1 MGNIFKNIF
10 KRSASKVS
18 VETSNGV
25 VPKSVA
31 TEITQFVSPLTFGM
45 RSNVAALKLSA
56 VYAAI
61 SLISN
66 AIATLPIY
74 VKQHKDDADTILENN
89 AIQKLFYNMLQT
101 KHVAIKQLV
110 WDLLLWG
117 NAFMY
122 IKRKDGKPEKLIYL
136 QHGDVQVDYRKE
148 QDLVQYNVCNHNV
161 IPKLVKKE
169 DMIHF
174 AKDTYDGI
182 NGRGFMFFA
191 SDIINLAGFT
201 QKAAEDFF
209 GSGCNLTGI
218 LQFKRPLKPGQQE
231 QIRSQWM
238 QIHGSGGGG
247 IGVLEGDSE
256 YIPIS
261 QNSSDSQLLETR
273 AFNITEIARF
283 FNINPVL
290 LGDLSHS
297 SYNDIEQS
305 QIEFVK
311 HTLMPIISL
320 FEDELNSK
328 LITNSRQYIDFDESE
343 LMKGDMT
350 TLANYY
356 STLVGCGIITI
367 DEARKQL
374 GFNPFNDG
382 YSNKIL
388 IPYTKISDNVINQDN
403 ITNQDDIS
411 NQDDV
416 TNQDNIDEQNN
427 NVDEKTTEEV

>member
-1 MGNIFKNIF
+1 MLYFYIYSSIITMGNFLTNIF
-10 KRSASKVS
+10 KRNSSKVT
-18 VETSNGV
+18 VETSDGV
-25 VPKSVA
+25 VHKSESSESA
-31 TEITQFVSPLTFGM
+31 PFISALTFGM
-45 RSNVAALKLSA
+45 RNNISALKLSA

-66 AIATLPIY
+66 AIAALPIY
-74 VKQHKDDADTILENN
+74 VKQHKDNTDTILENN
-89 AIQKLFYNMLQT
+89 PIQKLFYNMLQT
-101 KHVAIKQLV
+101 KHTAIKQLV

-122 IKRKDGKPEKLIYL
+122 IKRKDGKPDKLIYL
-136 QHGDVQVDYRKE
+136 QHGDVQVDYKKE
-148 QDLVQYNVCNHNV
+148 QDLVQYNVNNHNA
-161 IPKLVKKE
+161 IPKLVKQE

-182 NGRGFMFFA
+182 NGRGFMYFA

-238 QIHGSGGGG
+238 QIHSSGQGGL
-247 IGVLEGDSE
+247 GVLEGDSE

-261 QNSSDSQLLETR
+261 QNSADAQMLETR
-273 AFNITEIARF
+273 EFNITEIARF

-305 QIEFVK
+305 QIEFVT
-311 HTLMPIISL
+311 HTLLPIINL
-320 FEDELNSK
+320 FEDELNRK
-328 LITNSRQYIDFDESE
+328 LITNSRQYIDLDESE
-343 LMKGDMT
+343 LMKGNMT

-356 STLVGCGIITI
+356 STLVSNGIITI
-367 DEARKQL
+367 DESRKQL

-388 IPYTKISDNVINQDN
+388 IPYTKISDNIINQDN
-403 ITNQDDIS
+403 TDETNDNVEEQ
-411 NQDDV
+411 Q
-416 TNQDNIDEQNN
+416 TNSEQ
-427 NVDEKTTEEV
+427 EV

>member
-25 VPKSVA
+25 VPKSIA
-31 TEITQFVSPLTFGM
+31 TEIPQFVSPLTFGM

-56 VYAAI
+56 VYAAL

-66 AIATLPIY
+66 SIATMPIR
-74 VKQHKDDADTILENN
+74 VKQRKENQQTTVEN
-89 AIQKLFYNMLQT
+89 HPVQKLFYNMLQT
-101 KHVAIKQLV
+101 KHTVIKQLV
-110 WDLLLWG
+110 VDLYLYG

-136 QHGDVQVDYRKE
+136 QHGDVQIDYKKE
-148 QDLVQYNVCNHNV
+148 QELVQYNVCNHNSV
-161 IPKLVKKE
+161 PKLVKQE
-169 DMIHF
+169 DMLHF
-174 AKDTYDGI
+174 ARDTKDGVI
-182 NGRGFMFFA
+182 GRPITCFA
-191 SDIINLAGFT
+191 SDIIDLYGFT
-201 QKAAEDFF
+201 QNAATEFF

-238 QIHGSGGGG
+238 QIHGNGSFGGLG
-247 IGVLEGDSE
+247 ILEGDSE

-261 QNSSDSQLLETR
+261 QNSSESQMLESR
-273 AFNITEIARF
+273 EFNITEIARY

-297 SYNDIEQS
+297 SYNTIEDAN
-305 QIEFVK
+305 IEFIQR
-311 HTLMPIISL
+311 TLLPIINL
-320 FEDELNSK
+320 LEEEINRK
-328 LITNSRQYIDFDESE
+328 LITNTKQYVDIDETE
-343 LMKGDMT
+343 LLKGDKK
-350 TLANYY
+350 TLAEYY
-356 STLVGCGIITI
+356 STLVSNGIITI
-367 DEARKQL
+367 DECREQL
-374 GFNPFNDG
+374 GFNAFNDG

-403 ITNQDDIS
+403 IDETIKEEQD
-411 NQDDV
+411 
-416 TNQDNIDEQNN
+416 
-427 NVDEKTTEEV
+427 EV

>member
-1 MGNIFKNIF
+1 MITFITMGNIFKNIF

-31 TEITQFVSPLTFGM
+31 TEIPQFVSPLTFGM

-117 NAFMY
+117 NSFMY

-136 QHGDVQVDYRKE
+136 QHGDVQVDYKKE
-148 QDLVQYNVCNHNV
+148 QDLVQYNVCNHNSV
-161 IPKLVKKE
+161 PKLVKQE
-169 DMIHF
+169 DMLHF
-174 AKDTYDGI
+174 ARDTKDGVI
-182 NGRGFMFFA
+182 GRPITCFA
-191 SDIINLAGFT
+191 SDIIDLYGFT
-201 QKAAEDFF
+201 QNAAAEFF

-238 QIHGSGGGG
+238 QIHGNGSFGGLG
-247 IGVLEGDSE
+247 ILEGDSE

-261 QNSSDSQLLETR
+261 QNSSESQMLESR
-273 AFNITEIARF
+273 EFNITEIARY

-297 SYNDIEQS
+297 SYNTIEDAN
-305 QIEFVK
+305 IEFIQR
-311 HTLMPIISL
+311 TLLPIINL
-320 FEDELNSK
+320 FEEEINRK
-328 LITNSRQYIDFDESE
+328 LITNTKQYVDIDETA
-343 LMKGDMT
+343 LLKGDKK
-350 TLANYY
+350 TLAEYY
-356 STLVGCGIITI
+356 STLVSNGIITI
-367 DEARKQL
+367 DESRIQL

-403 ITNQDDIS
+403 IEDNKENNTN
-411 NQDDV
+411 
-416 TNQDNIDEQNN
+416 EQ
-427 NVDEKTTEEV
+427 EV

>member
-1 MGNIFKNIF
+1 MGNFLTNIF
-10 KRSASKVS
+10 KRNSSKVT
-18 VETSNGV
+18 VETSDGLV
-25 VPKSVA
+25 HKSESSESVPFISA
-31 TEITQFVSPLTFGM
+31 LTFGM
-45 RSNVAALKLSA
+45 RNNISALKLSA

-66 AIATLPIY
+66 AIAALPIY
-74 VKQHKDDADTILENN
+74 VKQHKDNTDTILENN
-89 AIQKLFYNMLQT
+89 PIQKLFYNMLQT
-101 KHVAIKQLV
+101 KHTAIKQLV

-122 IKRKDGKPEKLIYL
+122 IKRKDGKPDKLIYL
-136 QHGDVQVDYRKE
+136 QHGDVQVDYKKE
-148 QDLVQYNVCNHNV
+148 QDLVQYNVNNHNA
-161 IPKLVKKE
+161 IPKLVKQE

-182 NGRGFMFFA
+182 NGRGFMYFA

-238 QIHGSGGGG
+238 QIHSSGQGGL
-247 IGVLEGDSE
+247 GVLEGDSE

-261 QNSSDSQLLETR
+261 QNSADAQMLETR
-273 AFNITEIARF
+273 EFNITEIARF

-305 QIEFVK
+305 QIEFVT
-311 HTLMPIISL
+311 HTLLPIINL
-320 FEDELNSK
+320 FEDELNRK
-328 LITNSRQYIDFDESE
+328 LITNSRQYIDLDESE
-343 LMKGDMT
+343 LMKGNMT

-356 STLVGCGIITI
+356 STLVSNGIITI
-367 DEARKQL
+367 DESRIQL

-388 IPYTKISDNVINQDN
+388 IPYTKISDNVINQENIEDN
-403 ITNQDDIS
+403 KENNTN
-411 NQDDV
+411 
-416 TNQDNIDEQNN
+416 EQ
-427 NVDEKTTEEV
+427 EV